1 MKEKTPKIDEVKT
14 LVETNIYGE
23 TFTHKTLWECCLRQM
38 DAAKRRKKGQ
48 QYFHITAMLMA
59 YLTYEAYINF
69 LGDRFA
75 RDIWKNEREFFSKKN
90 NKYKG
95 IEGKLK
101 LLQERCPLTG
111 IKKGQRPYQ
120 TIKELKEL
128 RDFLSHCK
136 PDKYTRT
143 IVHHRDNEPP
153 LFGNYD
159 KISSFVS
166 EAKAKIAVIDTEE
179 FIEFLHKQAA
189 KQAKKIKDIWFGEKA
204 LAGIRGHSFS
214 DSRVKT

>member
-1 MKEKTPKIDEVKT
+1 MT

-23 TFTHKTLWECCLRQM
+23 TFTHKVLWECCLRQI
-38 DAAKRRKKGQ
+38 DTAKRRKKGQ

-75 RDIWKNEREFFSKKN
+75 PDIWANERKFFSKG
-90 NKYKG
+90 KYRG

-101 LLQERCPLTG
+101 KIQERCPLTG
-111 IKKGQRPYQ
+111 IKKGQRPYL
-120 TIKELKEL
+120 TIKKLKEL

-136 PDKYTRT
+136 PDKYEKT
-143 IVHHRDNEPP
+143 IVHSRDNEPP
-153 LFGNYD
+153 LFGKYD
-159 KISSFVS
+159 KLETLVS
-166 EAKAKIAVIDTEE
+166 QPQADIAVADVKE

-189 KQAKKIKDIWFGEKA
+189 KHTKDIWFGKEA
-204 LAGIRGHSFS
+204 LAGITAHSFS
-214 DSRVKT
+214 DSRLKAGLPAYSAG